1 MSSFV
6 HTTVLLEETVTA
18 LCPRDGGRYIDCTLG
33 GAGHS
38 ERLLQRSEPGGQLL
52 ALDQDETALRH
63 AEDKLRPYGDRV
75 QLVHANFRRIREV
88 VRELEFGPVDGVM
101 FDLGVSSPQFDE
113 ADRGFS
119 YRFDAPLDMRMDQTQ
134 PTTARDMVNGLDEAE
149 LIRIFTRYGE
159 EKFSKSI
166 ARRIVHRRAVAPIE
180 TTGELAELIKEAIP
194 APARRTGP
202 HPARRVFQ
210 ALRIAV
216 NDELGALEEALDGAF
231 EVLKPGGRLAVITF
245 HSLEDRIVKHQFQQ
259 WARGCT
265 CPPDFPVCQ
274 CGNVPQATIVTRKP
288 IVPSAAEEIE
298 NPRSRSAKLRVVEKR

>member
-1 MSSFV
+1 
-6 HTTVLLEETVTA
+6 
-18 LCPRDGGRYIDCTLG
+18 
-33 GAGHS
+33 
-38 ERLLQRSEPGGQLL
+38 
-52 ALDQDETALRH
+52 
-63 AEDKLRPYGDRV
+63 
-75 QLVHANFRRIREV
+75 
-88 VRELEFGPVDGVM
+88 
-101 FDLGVSSPQFDE
+101 
-113 ADRGFS
+113 
-119 YRFDAPLDMRMDQTQ
+119 MRMDQTQ

-231 EVLKPGGRLAVITF
+231 EVLKPGAPGGHHLSLSRGPNCEASVSAMGPGLHVSAGLSSLSVRKRTAGDHCHSETHRSLRSGGNRKSTEQVCETACGGKTITAC
-245 HSLEDRIVKHQFQQ
+245 H
-259 WARGCT
+259 ARMQG
-265 CPPDFPVCQ
+265 
-274 CGNVPQATIVTRKP
+274 
-288 IVPSAAEEIE
+288 S
-298 NPRSRSAKLRVVEKR
+298 